1 PPLKT
6 PAASTPPA
14 PPAPPPAAAPA
25 PASAEKP
32 PPARPAP
39 AASASGER
47 FEIVVGSFRTEPR
60 AKAVADEV
68 AALVQPVRQ
77 RAANGWQQVLAGPFA
92 SLQQADEAQQRLE
105 RAG

>member
-1 PPLKT
+1 MAVTLHNKHRV
-6 PAASTPPA
+6 SIPPA
-14 PPAPPPAAAPA
+14 LVRTAP
-25 PASAEKP
+25 
-32 PPARPAP
+32 
-39 AASASGER
+39 GEQ
-47 FEIVVGSFRTEPR
+47 FEIVVASFRTEPR

-105 RAG
+105 RAGYTGTQIVPLVR